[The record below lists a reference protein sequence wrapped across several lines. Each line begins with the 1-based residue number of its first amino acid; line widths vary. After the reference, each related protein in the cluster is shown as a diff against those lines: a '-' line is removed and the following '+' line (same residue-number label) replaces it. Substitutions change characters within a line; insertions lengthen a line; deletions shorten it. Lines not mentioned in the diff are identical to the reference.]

1 VIKPWGRVATLV
13 LGVIAL
19 MAGQAAGLAG
29 LSWWYG
35 LPVGQLPDFSGDG
48 VAITV
53 LIAVSAPVQ
62 VLLLV
67 LFAQRAG
74 NAADYL
80 ALTLP
85 RRSDLVVGIIA
96 VIVFVVVGNAV
107 SLLLGRNVVTTFQS
121 DIYRT
126 ASAAG
131 WLLWLWLAISV
142 LTPVAEEVLFRGF
155 LFRGWLRSPSN
166 AWPVIVVTALLWSLS
181 HVQYDWY
188 VISQVFVAGLLLG
201 WLRWA
206 SGSTL
211 LTILLHALINFEGMI
226 ETIVA
231 ADG

>member
-1 VIKPWGRVATLV
+1 LIKPWGRVATLV

-19 MAGQAAGLAG
+19 MAGQTAGLAG

-35 LPVGQLPDFSGDG
+35 LSVGQLPDFSGDG
-48 VAITV
+48 VAVTV

-96 VIVFVVVGNAV
+96 VVIFVVVGNAV
-107 SLLLGRNVVTTFQS
+107 SLLLGRNVVTAFQA

-131 WLLWLWLAISV
+131 WLLWLWLAITV
-142 LTPVAEEVLFRGF
+142 LTPVAEEILFRGF
-155 LFRGWLRSPSN
+155 LFRGWLRSPSD
-166 AWPVIVVTALLWSLS
+166 AWPVIAVTALLWSLS

-188 VISQVFVAGLLLG
+188 VISQVFVAGLVLG

-206 SGSTL
+206 SGSTI

-226 ETIVA
+226 ETVVSA
-231 ADG
+231 SG

>member
-1 VIKPWGRVATLV
+1 
-13 LGVIAL
+13 
-19 MAGQAAGLAG
+19 MAGQAAGLVG

-35 LPVGQLPDFSGDG
+35 RAIGALPDFSGDG
-48 VAITV
+48 VAVTV
-53 LIAVSAPVQ
+53 LIAISTPVQ
-62 VLLLV
+62 ALLLV

-96 VIVFVVVGNAV
+96 VIIFIVVGNAV
-107 SLLLGRNVVTTFQS
+107 SLLLGHSVVTTFQS

-126 ASAAG
+126 ANAAG
-131 WLLWLWLAISV
+131 WLVWLWLAVSI
-142 LTPVAEEVLFRGF
+142 LTPVGEEILFRGF
-155 LFRGWLRSPSN
+155 LFRGWLQTPRD
-166 AWPVIVVTALLWSLS
+166 AWPVIAVTALLWSIS

-206 SGSTL
+206 SGSTI

-231 ADG
+231 ANS